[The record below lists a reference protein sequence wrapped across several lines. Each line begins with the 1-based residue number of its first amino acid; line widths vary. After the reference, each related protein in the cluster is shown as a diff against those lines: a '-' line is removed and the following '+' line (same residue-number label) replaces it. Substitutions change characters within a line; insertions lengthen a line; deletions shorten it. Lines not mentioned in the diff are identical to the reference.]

1 MEYLIAKWLHV
12 LSSTILFGTGIGTA
26 FYIFFCART
35 AEASIVAA
43 VMRHAVIADWLFTAT
58 TMVLQP
64 LTGFYLAR
72 LLHMPWTT
80 PWIAWSFAL
89 YLLAGL
95 CWLPVV
101 WLQIRMRDLALE
113 AAKRRMPLPA
123 QFWRLRRVWVV
134 LGVPALFAFLAIFY
148 LMIAKPAWAGVQ

>member
-35 AEASIVAA
+35 NDSAIVAA
-43 VMRHAVIADWLFTAT
+43 VMRYAVIADWLFTAT
-58 TMVLQP
+58 TMVVQP
-64 LTGFYLAR
+64 LTGLYLTR
-72 LLHMPWTT
+72 LLGMPWST

-89 YLLAGL
+89 YVLAGL

-101 WLQIRMRDLALE
+101 WLQIRLRDLARE
-113 AAKRRMPLPA
+113 AAVAGKALPA
-123 QFWRLRRVWVV
+123 AFWRLRRIWVA

-148 LMIAKPAWAGVQ
+148 LMIAKPAL

>member
-35 AEASIVAA
+35 NDSTIVAA
-43 VMRHAVIADWLFTAT
+43 VMRYAVIADWVFTAT

-64 LTGFYLAR
+64 LTGLYLTR
-72 LLHMPWTT
+72 LLGMPWST

-89 YLLAGL
+89 YVLAGL

-101 WLQIRMRDLALE
+101 WLQIRLRDLARE
-113 AAKRRMPLPA
+113 AAVAGKPLPVD
-123 QFWRLRRVWVV
+123 FWRLRRIWVG
-134 LGVPALFAFLAIFY
+134 LGVPALLAFLAIFY
-148 LMIAKPAWAGVQ
+148 LMIAKPAL